1 MTERVFSLWSECFSR
16 IKDVFQGKLDKYDD
30 NSFFLS
36 TFAVEIVTEKVV
48 SPDFRGY
55 Y

>member
-1 MTERVFSLWSECFSR
+1 MTERVFSLLSECFSR
-16 IKDVFQGKLDKYDD
+16 INDMFQGKSDKYDCI
-30 NSFFLS
+30 SFFLS